1 MSNWKLLNFNNIKN
15 ECPIKYLRG
24 AGGKGVVRA
33 VHGRR
38 VCKETVFIVSRGR
51 TPQDIFR
58 HSFLIMFIILTLPI
72 NAQQNSEASR
82 RDIIQ
87 YGTETEIA
95 NLIQSLRT
103 EKADYFDDELITLT
117 KTSKNMK
124 ILTGVFGFFGER
136 EKSGLEERAIEAIEE
151 RDDEANE
158 TVLGALDY
166 LGRVKSSD
174 SVSVMM
180 DLIETEER
188 RYLNIAFRSIGKAA
202 SADKK
207 TADETAEFLVDFY
220 NNREPGNDNRSVIIA
235 AIGDTGSSTGVE
247 LLVEIASN
255 TDERI
260 PLRIAAISA
269 ISRIADAA
277 GLDAILSCVT
287 TNDPNV
293 RSTAIA
299 SLGPFSGDAVD
310 NAILDGFRDSYYRT
324 RIASAQAS
332 RDRKLA
338 AAVPYLKFRAERDDV
353 PNVRDEAIR
362 SLGAIA
368 NDEAISVLEVLFTE
382 RKNSDRVRIL
392 AADMLSKN
400 TSGKYFSK
408 LIVELD
414 EAKSK
419 NQNNLYN
426 GFLKVVGESAAESNK
441 AEIEDIARR
450 FMKNGALMEKLYAL
464 DMALNNKLNGLSEDI
479 ITLSK
484 DKNES
489 LSRKAKRTA
498 ESLGINID

>member
-1 MSNWKLLNFNNIKN
+1 MSN
-15 ECPIKYLRG
+15 YL
-24 AGGKGVVRA
+24 
-33 VHGRR
+33 
-38 VCKETVFIVSRGR
+38 
-51 TPQDIFR
+51 FR
-58 HSFLIMFIILTLPI
+58 HLFLIMFIILTLPI
-72 NAQQNSEASR
+72 YAQQNSEASR

-95 NLIQSLRT
+95 NLIQALRT
-103 EKADYFDDELITLT
+103 ENADYFDDELINLT
-117 KTSKNMK
+117 KTSKNMR

-136 EKSGLEERAIEAIEE
+136 EKSGLEERAIKAIEE
-151 RDDEANE
+151 RDEEANE

-166 LGRVKSSD
+166 LGKVKSSA
-174 SVSVMM
+174 SVPIIM
-180 DLIETEER
+180 DVLETEER
-188 RYLNIAFRSIGKAA
+188 RYLNTAFRSIGKAA

-220 NNREPGNDNRSVIIA
+220 NFREPGNDNRSTIIG
-235 AIGDTGSSTGVE
+235 AIGDTGSSAGVE
-247 LLVEIASN
+247 LLTEIASN

-260 PLRIAAISA
+260 PLRIAAIGA
-269 ISRIADAA
+269 ISRIADPE
-277 GLDAILSCVT
+277 GLNAILTCVT

-293 RSTAIA
+293 RSAAIA
-299 SLGPFSGDAVD
+299 ALGPFSGEAVD

-338 AAVPYLKFRAERDDV
+338 AAIPYLKFRAERDDI

-368 NDEAISVLEVLFTE
+368 NDEAIAVLDALFSE
-382 RKNSDRVRIL
+382 RKNSDRVRVL
-392 AADMLSKN
+392 AADMLSRNTDGKN
-400 TSGKYFSK
+400 FTQF
-408 LIVELD
+408 IVELN

-419 NQNNLYN
+419 NQTNLYN
-426 GFLKVVGESAAESNK
+426 GLLKVVGESVAQNNK
-441 AEIEDIARR
+441 ADVEDVARR
-450 FMKNGALMEKLYAL
+450 FMKSGTLMEKLYAL

-484 DKNES
+484 EKNES

-498 ESLGINID
+498 ESLGITIPE

>member
-1 MSNWKLLNFNNIKN
+1 MNKISILHL
-15 ECPIKYLRG
+15 
-24 AGGKGVVRA
+24 
-33 VHGRR
+33 
-38 VCKETVFIVSRGR
+38 
-51 TPQDIFR
+51 
-58 HSFLIMFIILTLPI
+58 FLILFVF
-72 NAQQNSEASR
+72 NAFVVFAQQNSEASR
-82 RDIIQ
+82 RDIIM

-95 NLIQSLRT
+95 NLIQALRT
-103 EKADYFDDELITLT
+103 ENADYFDDELITLI
-117 KTSKNMK
+117 KTSKNMR

-136 EKSGLEERAIEAIEE
+136 EKSGLEERAIKAIEE
-151 RDDEANE
+151 RDEEANE
-158 TVLGALDY
+158 TVLGAIDY
-166 LGRVKSSD
+166 LGKIKYAP

-180 DLIETEER
+180 DLLETEER
-188 RYLNIAFRSIGKAA
+188 RYLNTAFRSIGKAA

-207 TADETAEFLVDFY
+207 TADETALFLVDFY
-220 NNREPGNDNRSVIIA
+220 NFREPGNDNRSTIIG
-235 AIGDTGSSTGVE
+235 AIGDTGSSAGVE

-260 PLRIAAISA
+260 PLRIAAIGA
-269 ISRIADAA
+269 ISRIADPS
-277 GLDAILSCVT
+277 GLDAILACVT
-287 TNDPNV
+287 ANDPNV
-293 RSTAIA
+293 RSAAITA
-299 SLGPFSGDAVD
+299 LGPFSGEAVD

-368 NDEAISVLEVLFTE
+368 NDEAIAVLEALFTE
-382 RKNSDRVRIL
+382 RKNTDRVRVL

-400 TSGKYFSK
+400 TAGKYFSK

-414 EAKSK
+414 EAKTR

-426 GFLKVVGESAAESNK
+426 GFLKVVGESVAESSK
-441 AEIEDIARR
+441 SEIEDIARR
-450 FMKNGALMEKLYAL
+450 FMKNGTLMEKLYAL

-479 ITLSK
+479 IALSK
-484 DKNES
+484 DRNES

-498 ESLGINID
+498 ESLGITIPDA